1 MNFKFSDFVEMNG
14 QGLESVEKVMVSMG
28 EREEVSLE
36 RKTGDKLWMWGQLP
50 EMKSELWM
58 MI

>member
-1 MNFKFSDFVEMNG
+1 MNFKFSDFVEMNW

-28 EREEVSLE
+28 RQEDVSLE
-36 RKTGDKLWMWGQLP
+36 RKTVDKLWMWGQLP
-50 EMKSELWM
+50 GMKSELWV